1 MYETSFS
8 GQLKPRWTRRRGMGW
23 VWRREMRSSWSKAS
37 FKHCE
42 RHNYC
47 IVIHG
52 CHWTRVTGIYWWYES
67 LSCSLNHPVDCSVKW
82 SMFMLEV
89 TLRRCK
95 IVAIKGHKAFK
106 QWLIGA
112 GNTTHLTPWYWAW
125 TVDVL
130 QVWSV
135 RSCCCEPTCERMC
148 SLSRMHSEKLVISAQ
163 FERGVILVTVVS
175 APSIPAVLLRV
186 KWLTKSLKCVD
197 MTRKMSWKV
206 LVNNTET
213 IAGY

>member
-130 QVWSV
+130 VCSFMLLWANLWAYVQSQQNAFWEACHLSTV
-135 RSCCCEPTCERMC
+135 RKRGYLSYC
-148 SLSRMHSEKLVISAQ
+148 SLRSINSGSPSQGEMTLEKLKMCWHDT
-163 FERGVILVTVVS
+163 EN
-175 APSIPAVLLRV
+175 VL
-186 KWLTKSLKCVD
+186 KSV
-197 MTRKMSWKV
+197 
-206 LVNNTET
+206 
-213 IAGY
+213 G

>member
-42 RHNYC
+42 RHKYC

-82 SMFMLEV
+82 SMSMLEV

-95 IVAIKGHKAFK
+95 IVAIKGHKALK

-130 QVWSV
+130 VCSFMLLWANLWAYVQPQQNAFWEACHLSTV
-135 RSCCCEPTCERMC
+135 RKRGYLSYC
-148 SLSRMHSEKLVISAQ
+148 SLRSINSGSPSQGEMTLEKLKMCWHDT
-163 FERGVILVTVVS
+163 EN
-175 APSIPAVLLRV
+175 VL
-186 KWLTKSLKCVD
+186 KSV
-197 MTRKMSWKV
+197 
-206 LVNNTET
+206 
-213 IAGY
+213 G

>member
-23 VWRREMRSSWSKAS
+23 VWKREMRSSWSKAS

-52 CHWTRVTGIYWWYES
+52 CHWTWVTGIYWWYES

-112 GNTTHLTPWYWAW
+112 GNTTHLTDTERELLTCCKFGLFVHA
-125 TVDVL
+125 VVSQLVSVL
-130 QVWSV
+130 CAASAECIL
-135 RSCCCEPTCERMC
+135 R
-148 SLSRMHSEKLVISAQ
+148 SLSSQHSSKEGLS
-163 FERGVILVTVVS
+163 
-175 APSIPAVLLRV
+175 
-186 KWLTKSLKCVD
+186 
-197 MTRKMSWKV
+197 
-206 LVNNTET
+206 
-213 IAGY
+213 

>member
-112 GNTTHLTPWYWAW
+112 GNTPHTVILSVNCWRAASLVCLFMLLWANLWAYVQPQQNAFWEACHLS
-125 TVDVL
+125 TVRKRGYL
-130 QVWSV
+130 SY
-135 RSCCCEPTCERMC
+135 C
-148 SLSRMHSEKLVISAQ
+148 SLRSINSGSPSQGEMTREKLKMCWHDT
-163 FERGVILVTVVS
+163 EN
-175 APSIPAVLLRV
+175 VL
-186 KWLTKSLKCVD
+186 KSV
-197 MTRKMSWKV
+197 
-206 LVNNTET
+206 
-213 IAGY
+213 G